1 MKIDIFDKTRE
12 PSLEDMTN
20 YIEGKTKERWQDLLN
35 FITNNYNSKPT
46 IMYSKCSAKPGWNVK
61 YKKNGKALCTLY
73 PDNDYFTALIV
84 LNHDDMEWLK
94 GMRNDYTD
102 YFLNLYDN
110 CALFNGT
117 KWLMVEV
124 RNNGVLRDIKNI
136 IDLKL
141 RK

>member
-20 YIEGKTKERWQDLLN
+20 YIEGKAKERWRNILE
-35 FITNNYNSKPT
+35 FITNNYNSKPN

-73 PDNDYFTALIV
+73 PDKDYFTALIV
-84 LNHDDMEWLK
+84 LNNDDMEWLK
-94 GMRNDYTD
+94 GMRNDYTT
-102 YFLNLYDN
+102 YFLNLFDN
-110 CALFNGT
+110 CGLFNGT
-117 KWLMVEV
+117 KWLMIEV
-124 RNNGVLRDIKNI
+124 RNDKILEDIKNI

-141 RK
+141 SK